1 MDFKID
7 FTNFQ
12 DHPTNRSYM
21 VFKFHRKEQAD
32 YFEGLLHEAAI
43 HYERHDDNENPEK
56 IRYLFAAPKKH
67 EDQLRYL
74 NNLAIGKFRNKFIPD
89 RGFRIFVFII
99 SALVLGLAIIGYLRA
114 A

>member
-12 DHPTNRSYM
+12 EHPTNRSFM

-32 YFEGLLHEAAI
+32 FFEGLLHEAAI
-43 HYERHDDNENPEK
+43 LYERHDDMDDPDK
-56 IRYLFAAPKKH
+56 PRYLFAAPKKH

-74 NNLAIGKFRNKFIPD
+74 NNLAIGKFRSKFIPD
-89 RGFRIFVFII
+89 RSFRFLIFFI
-99 SALVLGLAIIGYLRA
+99 SALVLALAFIGYFKA
-114 A
+114 T